1 MDVNQA
7 AQVETENALMEK
19 WHSFSFDWK
28 N

>member
-19 WHSFSFDWK
+19 WHSFSFD
-28 N
+28 